1 MAMTDDGSLLLPAVT
16 TAVASAPKAEPV
28 PKLVGIGAS
37 AGGLESL
44 RLLLAALPAEHG
56 LCFVV
61 LQHMS
66 PTHRSMLPDI
76 LRSHTPMPVRE
87 IQDGDAPRPNE
98 ILITPTNAHI
108 AFDGQGL
115 RLTEPEPHS
124 LPRPSINLFFQ
135 SLALQLGHR
144 AAGIVLSGT
153 GSDGAQGLQRIRDT
167 GGLVLV
173 QTSDSA
179 RYTGMPEAASR
190 SVGFDRVMSLDE
202 MGRALRHWAR
212 DPGAVPVTVSDIVA
226 ARDHVEDEVL
236 PVPQLG
242 DEAQMAELLQRV
254 RRRCGVNL
262 SDYKEGTLLRRLARR
277 LQARDVANLGDYL
290 ELTRDDPQELEY
302 LARETLIS
310 VTSFW
315 RNPLAFDYLLEQVT
329 RCAVHKPVGEPIR
342 VWVAGCAT
350 GEEAYSIAM
359 VWIDALGDRAK
370 DHPLQIF
377 ATDLDLDALQR
388 ARRGIYDPQA
398 LAALPER
405 FRAHHFQPWGTQAE
419 VSKALRE
426 CIVFSRHDLTRDPPF
441 PRLDMISCRNVL
453 IYLKPQAQER
463 VMRMF
468 HYALRPAG
476 LLMLGQN
483 ESVLHSEALFRHLG
497 REVRL
502 YERRIGPTPLHEV
515 ALIPVAETVSAVTKA
530 RPETNHL
537 MELRLLRQGAQRY
550 LPPCVL
556 LDERLRVLQV
566 HGDVSAF
573 LQLRAGPQ
581 RFDLLS
587 LVRPEIEADLRLL
600 CALIGDGGRDTH
612 RTSVVL
618 KDGRRRQH
626 WDVVLHVID
635 DAPLQRQVLLAFQAQ
650 PPRLRRA
657 PAALSQES
665 REALELADARERMK
679 SLIEQLESFNEEMQA
694 LNEESQ
700 ATNEELQASNEELE
714 SANEELQATN
724 QELATVNAELNHQW
738 RRHQQLAEELQS
750 VQNSIAMP
758 LLVIDDQY
766 RISRYNVAAARLFS
780 ISPGAEG
787 LPLST
792 VRLPDGIDDLLA
804 PVVRAHGSA
813 SPTMLVL
820 PPSAQ
825 GREYV
830 LHLSHNVLGG
840 ERRGVVL
847 TVVDNTEL
855 ALAERH
861 TRRVEQR
868 LLSVLNHGRALMAIK
883 DTGGR
888 YEFVNSH
895 YAAFLGVEVSALLGR
910 TDEQALPAAVA
921 RALRLR
927 DFELLRDNEPVEC
940 EERFEIGGRARCWW
954 ATRFG
959 LYDAGGTLESI
970 CLQAVDTTA
979 SHEADEALRIAAQ
992 VFEATTEGLL
1002 ILDAAGRITRV
1013 NGAFCRLTGY
1023 TEAALLGELPPALFD
1038 AAHHGPGFFAEVLRQ
1053 IAQSGRWQGEVSRA
1067 RTAAG
1072 LLFTGWLS
1080 ASAIHDDNGGLSQV
1094 VMVLTDVSALTESR
1108 ENMRHLATH
1117 DTLTGLPNR
1126 NLLTDRLA
1134 HAIDSARRHQSE
1146 IALCFIDLDHFKTI
1160 NDSLGHDVGD
1170 EVLRMAARRIADGV
1184 RSADTLA
1191 RLGGDEFVLLLE
1203 NTSRHECLQ
1212 TVERIR
1218 KALAQD
1224 MPFQGRLLT
1233 TGATVGIAMYPGD
1246 ATDGPTLL
1254 RHADAAMYRAKAA
1267 WRGGYEFFS
1276 TEVGDSART
1285 RLMIESGL
1293 RQALKSDELVLHYQP
1308 QVDGCTGR
1316 VLGVEALLRWRPEGG
1331 DLIAPSVFLP
1341 IAEQSSLIDLIGR
1354 WVLDE
1359 ACRQLAAWRAVG
1371 LDAVRMSVNVAPR
1384 QLRDR
1389 SFAEGL
1395 QQALI
1400 RHKLPGERLML
1411 ELTESALLQH
1421 DDALT
1426 QLLQQLDQLGVQMS
1440 LDDFGTG
1447 YSSLGYL
1454 RRLPLN
1460 ELKIDRSFVHGVLD
1474 RRDDREIVAAIL
1486 GLGQALGL
1494 QVVAEGVETSAQM
1507 EHFRGGPIPVG
1518 IQGFHVGRP
1527 MSAELSTQWLL
1538 DHQQGWCHA

>member
-1 MAMTDDGSLLLPAVT
+1 MTSNDSPPE
-16 TAVASAPKAEPV
+16 ASSV
-28 PKLVGIGAS
+28 PRLVGIGAS

-44 RLLLAALPAEHG
+44 RRLLAILPPDLG
-56 LCFVV
+56 LSFVV
-61 LQHMS
+61 LQHLS
-66 PTHRSMLPDI
+66 PTHRSMLSEI
-76 LRSHTPMPVRE
+76 LQSHTPMPVRE
-87 IQDGDAPRPNE
+87 VRDGDLPRPNE
-98 ILITPTNAHI
+98 VLVTPTNAHI
-108 AFDGQGL
+108 GFDGTAL

-135 SLALQLGHR
+135 SLALHLGHR
-144 AAGIVLSGT
+144 AGGIVLSGT
-153 GSDGAQGLQRIRDT
+153 GSDGAQGLQRIRDA

-173 QTSDSA
+173 QTADTA

-190 SVGFDRVMSLDE
+190 SVGIDRVMSLDD
-202 MGRALRHWAR
+202 MARTLRHWAR
-212 DPGAVPVTVSDIVA
+212 ESMAPPLSVSDIVA

-236 PVPQLG
+236 PVLPLG
-242 DEAQMAELLQRV
+242 DESQMTELLQRV
-254 RRRCGVNL
+254 RRHCGINL
-262 SDYKEGTLLRRLARR
+262 ADYKEGTLLRRLARR
-277 LQARDVANLGDYL
+277 LQACEVSSLSDYL
-290 ELTRDDPQELEY
+290 AFTEGEPKELEM

-315 RNPLAFDYLLEQVT
+315 RNPVAFEHLQEQVT
-329 RCAVHKPVGEPIR
+329 RCVVEKRLGDPIR
-342 VWVAGCAT
+342 IWVAGCAT

-359 VWIDALGDRAK
+359 VWLDALGDRVK
-370 DHPLQIF
+370 DHPVQIF
-377 ATDLDLDALQR
+377 ATDLDTDALKR
-388 ARRGIYDPQA
+388 ARRGLYDPSA
-398 LAALPER
+398 LSMLPAR
-405 FRAHHFQPWGTQAE
+405 LRTQHFRPWGTQVE
-419 VSKALRE
+419 VSRLLRE

-441 PRLDMISCRNVL
+441 PRLDMVSCRNVL
-453 IYLKPQAQER
+453 IYLKPLAQER
-463 VMRMF
+463 TMRMF
-468 HYALRPAG
+468 HYALRPEG

-483 ESVLHSEALFRHLG
+483 ESVLHSEALFSPLG

-502 YERRIGPTPLHEV
+502 YRRCGGATPMREV
-515 ALIPVAETVSAVTKA
+515 ALT
-530 RPETNHL
+530 PEVDPLPPTQKTRLDAGHP
-537 MELRLLRQGAQRY
+537 MELRLLRQAAQRY
-550 LPPCVL
+550 LPTCVL
-556 LDERLRVLQV
+556 LDEQLRVLQV
-566 HGDVSAF
+566 HGDVSPF
-573 LQLRAGPQ
+573 LQLRPGPQ
-581 RFDLLS
+581 QFDVLS
-587 LVRPEIEADLRLL
+587 LARPEIEADLRLL
-600 CALIGDGGRDTH
+600 CALVGDASRDTH
-612 RTSVVL
+612 RAVVSIRN
-618 KDGRRRQH
+618 GRRSLQ
-626 WDVVLHVID
+626 WELVLHVISD
-635 DAPLQRQVLLAFQAQ
+635 VPLQRQVLLAFLAR
-650 PPRLRRA
+650 PSRTRRVTSEPTGNGTGNDA
-657 PAALSQES
+657 S
-665 REALELADARERMK
+665 ELADAREHMK

-700 ATNEELQASNEELE
+700 ATNEELQASNEEME

-750 VQNSIAMP
+750 IQNSIAMP
-758 LLVIDDQY
+758 LLVVDEQY
-766 RISRYNVAAARLFS
+766 RISRYNVAAAHLFN

-792 VRLPDGIDDLLA
+792 LRLPDGIDDLVA
-804 PVVRAHGSA
+804 PVVQAHGSA
-813 SPTMLVL
+813 SPTTLAL

-847 TVVDNTEL
+847 TVVDNTDL
-855 ALAERH
+855 ALAERD
-861 TRRVEQR
+861 TQRLEQR

-883 DTGGR
+883 DVSGR
-888 YEFVNSH
+888 YEFVNPH
-895 YAAFLGVEVSALLGR
+895 YASFLGVEASALLGH
-910 TDEQALPAAVA
+910 TDEQVLPAATA

-940 EERFEIGGRARCWW
+940 EERFEIKGQTRCWW

-959 LYDAGGTLESI
+959 LHDAQGTLESI
-970 CLQAVDTTA
+970 CLQAVDLT
-979 SHEADEALRIAAQ
+979 SSREADEALRIAAQ

-1002 ILDAAGRITRV
+1002 ILDAEGRIRRV
-1013 NGAFCRLTGY
+1013 NGAFCRLTGHA
-1023 TEAALLGELPPALFD
+1023 EAALLGERPPVLFD
-1038 AAHHGPGFFAEVLRQ
+1038 LERHGPNFLDEVLRQ
-1053 IAQSGRWQGEVSRA
+1053 VAQTGRWQGEVSRA
-1067 RTAAG
+1067 RTSVG
-1072 LLFTGWLS
+1072 TPFTGWLS
-1080 ASAIHDDNGGLSQV
+1080 ASAIKNGEGRLTRV
-1094 VMVLTDVSALTESR
+1094 VMVLTDVSALTETR

-1117 DTLTGLPNR
+1117 DALTGLPNR
-1126 NLLTDRLA
+1126 NLLSDRLI
-1134 HAIDSARRHQSE
+1134 HAIDSARRHRSE

-1170 EVLRMAARRIADGV
+1170 EVLCMAARRIGDSV

-1246 ATDGPTLL
+1246 ASDAATLL
-1254 RHADAAMYRAKAA
+1254 RNADAAMYRAKNGG
-1267 WRGGYEFFS
+1267 RGGYEFFS
-1276 TEVGDSART
+1276 VEVGDSART

-1293 RQALKSDELVLHYQP
+1293 RQALKGDELVLHYQP
-1308 QVDGCTGR
+1308 QIDGHTGQ
-1316 VLGVEALLRWRPEGG
+1316 VFGVEALLRWRPAGG
-1331 DLIAPSVFLP
+1331 ELIAPSVFLP

-1359 ACRQLAAWRAVG
+1359 ACRQLSVWRAAG
-1371 LDAVRMSVNVAPR
+1371 LESLRMSVNVSPR

-1389 SFAEGL
+1389 SFSEGL
-1395 QQALI
+1395 QESLI
-1400 RHKLPGERLML
+1400 RHQLPGERLML

-1426 QLLQQLDQLGVQMS
+1426 QLLLQLDQLGVQLS

-1460 ELKIDRSFVHGVLD
+1460 ELKIDRSFVNGVLD

-1494 QVVAEGVETSAQM
+1494 RVVAEGVESRAQM
-1507 EHFRGGPIPVG
+1507 DHFRDGPVPVG
-1518 IQGFHVGRP
+1518 IQGFLVARP
-1527 MSAELSTQWLL
+1527 MNAERSTQWLL
-1538 DHQQGWCHA
+1538 DHRQGQAHG

>member
-1 MAMTDDGSLLLPAVT
+1 METRQT
-16 TAVASAPKAEPV
+16 TLSNSAGAV

-44 RLLLAALPAEHG
+44 RNLLAALPADQG
-56 LCFVV
+56 LCYVV

-66 PTHRSMLPDI
+66 PTHRSMLTEI
-76 LRSHTPMPVRE
+76 LQPHTPMQVRE
-87 IQDGDAPRPNE
+87 IRDGDQPQPDE

-108 AFDGQGL
+108 EFDGAAL

-135 SLALQLGHR
+135 SLAHRLGHL
-144 AAGIVLSGT
+144 AGGIVLSGT
-153 GSDGAQGLQRIRDT
+153 GSDGAQGLQRIRDA

-173 QTSDSA
+173 QTSESA

-190 SVGFDRVMSLDE
+190 SVGFDRMMSLGE
-202 MGRALRHWAR
+202 MGRALCHWVR
-212 DPGAVPVTVSDIVA
+212 DPGALPMTVSDIVA
-226 ARDHVEDEVL
+226 ARDHAEDEVL
-236 PVPQLG
+236 SPPQLG
-242 DEAQMAELLQRV
+242 DDAQMVELLQRV

-262 SDYKEGTLLRRLARR
+262 ADYKEGTLLRRLARR
-277 LQARDVANLGDYL
+277 LQACEVSNLAEYL
-290 ELTRDDPQELEY
+290 ALTLDHPEELEH

-315 RNPLAFDYLLEQVT
+315 RNPVAFDHLLEQVT
-329 RCAVHKPVGEPIR
+329 RSVVHKPAGEAIR

-350 GEEAYSIAM
+350 GEEAYSVAM
-359 VWIDALGDRAK
+359 VWLDALGDRAK

-377 ATDLDLDALQR
+377 ATDLDLEALQR
-388 ARRGIYDPQA
+388 ARRGVYDPQS

-405 FRAHHFQPWGTQAE
+405 FRARHFTPWGTQVE

-468 HYALRPAG
+468 HYALGTRG

-483 ESVLHSEALFRHLG
+483 ESVLHSEALFSHLG

-502 YERRIGPTPLHEV
+502 YARRSGPTPLHEV
-515 ALIPVAETVSAVTKA
+515 ALIPMAEVQPVPPKP
-530 RPETNHL
+530 RLDVGQPL
-537 MELRLLRQGAQRY
+537 ELRLLRQGSQRY

-556 LDERLRVLQV
+556 LDERLQVLQV
-566 HGDVSAF
+566 HGDVSPF
-573 LQLRAGPQ
+573 LQLRSGAQ
-581 RFDLLS
+581 RFDVVS
-587 LVRPEIEADLRLL
+587 LARPEIEEDLRLL
-600 CALIGDGGRDTH
+600 CALLGDGSRDTH
-612 RTSVVL
+612 RMAVTL
-618 KDGRRRQH
+618 QNGRRRER
-626 WDVVLHVID
+626 WELVLHLIGDV
-635 DAPLQRQVLLAFQAQ
+635 PLQRQALLAFLRQ
-650 PPRLRRA
+650 PARVHREA
-657 PAALSQES
+657 PSKAPDS
-665 REALELADARERMK
+665 REALELADARDRMK

-792 VRLPDGIDDLLA
+792 LRLPEGIDDLIA
-804 PVVRAHGSA
+804 PAAQAHGSA
-813 SPTMLVL
+813 SPTTLVL
-820 PPSAQ
+820 PPSARGQ
-825 GREYV
+825 EYV
-830 LHLSHNVLGG
+830 LHFSHNVLGG

-861 TRRVEQR
+861 TQRVERR
-868 LLSVLNHGRALMAIK
+868 LLTVLNHGRALMAIK
-883 DTGGR
+883 DLAGR
-888 YEFVNSH
+888 YEFANGH
-895 YAAFLGVEVSALLGR
+895 YAAFLGVETAALLGR
-910 TDEQALPAAVA
+910 TDEQALPLAVA

-927 DFELLRDNEPVEC
+927 DVELLRDNEPVEC
-940 EERFEIGGRARCWW
+940 EELFDIGGQTRCWW
-954 ATRFG
+954 STRFG
-959 LYDAGGTLESI
+959 LYDVHGALEAV
-970 CLQAVDTTA
+970 CLQAVDITA
-979 SHEADEALRIAAQ
+979 SHEADTALRIAAQ
-992 VFEATTEGLL
+992 VFEATTEGVLV
-1002 ILDAAGRITRV
+1002 LDAQGCVLRV
-1013 NGAFCRLTGY
+1013 NGAFCRLTGHD
-1023 TEAALLGELPPALFD
+1023 ESALVGSPPPVLFD
-1038 AAHHGPGFFAEVLRQ
+1038 VERHGPHFFDEIRRQ
-1053 IAQSGRWQGEVSRA
+1053 VGQTGRWQGEVCRKPA
-1067 RTAAG
+1067 ANTAQAQRPG
-1072 LLFTGWLS
+1072 ALFTGWLS
-1080 ASAIHDDNGGLSQV
+1080 ASAIRDKTGQLTQV
-1094 VMVLTDVSALTESR
+1094 VMVLTDVSALTETR
-1108 ENMRHLATH
+1108 ESMRHLATH
-1117 DTLTGLPNR
+1117 DPLTGLPNR
-1126 NLLTDRLA
+1126 NLLSDRLS
-1134 HAIDSARRHQSE
+1134 HAIDSARRHRSE

-1170 EVLRMAARRIADGV
+1170 EVLRMAARRIAEGV

-1246 ATDGPTLL
+1246 ASDGATLL
-1254 RHADAAMYRAKAA
+1254 RHADAAMYRAKASG
-1267 WRGGYEFFS
+1267 RGSYEFFS
-1276 TEVGDSART
+1276 VEVGDSART

-1293 RQALKSDELVLHYQP
+1293 RQALKGDELVLHYQP
-1308 QVDGCTGR
+1308 QIDGGTGR
-1316 VLGVEALLRWRPEGG
+1316 VFGVEALLRWRPTGG
-1331 DLIAPSVFLP
+1331 ELIAPSVFLP
-1341 IAEQSSLIDLIGR
+1341 IAEQSSLIDLIGH

-1359 ACRQLAAWRAVG
+1359 ALRQLSAWRRAG
-1371 LDAVRMSVNVAPR
+1371 LESVRMSVNISPR

-1389 SFAEGL
+1389 SFAEAL
-1395 QQALI
+1395 QEVLI
-1400 RHKLPGERLML
+1400 RHQIPGECLML
-1411 ELTESALLQH
+1411 ELTESALLQQ
-1421 DDALT
+1421 DDTLT
-1426 QLLQQLDQLGVQMS
+1426 QLLQRLNQLGVQMS

-1460 ELKIDRSFVHGVLD
+1460 ELKIDRSFVNGVLD
-1474 RRDDREIVAAIL
+1474 RRDDREIVAAIV

-1494 QVVAEGVETSAQM
+1494 RVVAEGVETAAQM
-1507 EHFRGGPIPVG
+1507 GHFRGGAVPVG
-1518 IQGFHVGRP
+1518 IQGFHVSRP
-1527 MSAELSTQWLL
+1527 MSAETSSRWLL
-1538 DHQQGWCHA
+1538 DHRQGWGHA

>member
-1 MAMTDDGSLLLPAVT
+1 MASTDH
-16 TAVASAPKAEPV
+16 ASGAQAV

-44 RLLLAALPAEHG
+44 RNLLAVLPPDHG

-66 PTHRSMLPDI
+66 PTHRSMLPEI
-76 LRSHTPMPVRE
+76 LQSHTLMPVRE
-87 IQDGDAPRPNE
+87 IRDGDKPSANE

-108 AFDGQGL
+108 EFDGAAL

-135 SLALQLGHR
+135 SLALRLGHR

-212 DPGAVPVTVSDIVA
+212 EPGAPPMTVSDIVA

-236 PVPQLG
+236 PLPRLG
-242 DEAQMAELLQRV
+242 DDAQMAELLQRV

-262 SDYKEGTLLRRLARR
+262 ADYKEGTLLRRLARR
-277 LQARDVANLGDYL
+277 LQAREVANLADYL
-290 ELTRDDPQELEY
+290 ALTQDDPQELEH

-315 RNPLAFDYLLEQVT
+315 RNPLAFDHLLEQVT
-329 RCAVHKPVGEPIR
+329 RSVVHKPVGDPVR

-359 VWIDALGDRAK
+359 VWLDALGDRAK

-405 FRAHHFQPWGTQAE
+405 FRTHHFQPWGTQVE

-441 PRLDMISCRNVL
+441 PRLDMVSCRNVL

-468 HYALRPAG
+468 HYALRPGG

-483 ESVLHSEALFRHLG
+483 ESVLHSEALFSHLG

-502 YERRIGPTPLHEV
+502 YGRRSGPTPLHEV
-515 ALIPVAETVSAVTKA
+515 ALIPAAETLPAVSKT
-530 RPETNHL
+530 RLQTGQP

-556 LDERLRVLQV
+556 LDERLQVLQV
-566 HGDVSAF
+566 HGDVSPF

-581 RFDLLS
+581 RFDVVS
-587 LVRPEIEADLRLL
+587 LARPEIEEDLRLL
-600 CALIGDGGRDTH
+600 CALVGDGSRDTH
-612 RTSVVL
+612 RTGVVL
-618 KDGRRRQH
+618 RQGRRTAH
-626 WDVVLHVID
+626 WEMVLHVISD
-635 DAPLQRQVLLAFQAQ
+635 EPLQRQVLLAFLAQ
-650 PPRLRRA
+650 SPRQRRA
-657 PAALSQES
+657 LAASVDS

-750 VQNSIAMP
+750 IQNSIAMP

-792 VRLPDGIDDLLA
+792 VRLPDGIDDLIA
-804 PVVRAHGSA
+804 PVAQAHGSA
-813 SPTMLVL
+813 SPTTLAL

-847 TVVDNTEL
+847 TVVDNTDL

-861 TRRVEQR
+861 TQRVEQR

-883 DTGGR
+883 DLGGR
-888 YEFVNSH
+888 YEFVNRH

-910 TDEQALPAAVA
+910 TDGQALPAATA
-921 RALRLR
+921 RALRIR

-940 EERFEIGGRARCWW
+940 EERFEIAGQTRCWW

-959 LYDAGGTLESI
+959 LYDPQGSLEAI
-970 CLQAVDTTA
+970 CLQAVDLTA
-979 SHEADEALRIAAQ
+979 SHEADEALRIAAK
-992 VFEATTEGLL
+992 VFEAMTEGLM
-1002 ILDAAGRITRV
+1002 ILDAAGLVRRV

-1023 TEAALLGELPPALFD
+1023 AETALIGKPPPALFD
-1038 AAHHGPGFFAEVLRQ
+1038 AERHGLSFFDDVIQ
-1053 IAQSGRWQGEVSRA
+1053 QVVQSGRWQGEVSRV

-1072 LLFTGWLS
+1072 TLFTGWLS
-1080 ASAIHDDNGGLSQV
+1080 ASAIPDEEGDLSQV

-1108 ENMRHLATH
+1108 ESMRHLATH

-1134 HAIDSARRHQSE
+1134 HAIDSARRHRSE

-1170 EVLRMAARRIADGV
+1170 EVLRMAARRIAEGV

-1246 ATDGPTLL
+1246 ASDGATLL
-1254 RHADAAMYRAKAA
+1254 RHADAAMYRAKASG
-1267 WRGGYEFFS
+1267 RGCYEFFS

-1293 RQALKSDELVLHYQP
+1293 RQALKGDELVLHYQP
-1308 QVDGCTGR
+1308 QVDGQTGQ
-1316 VLGVEALLRWRPEGG
+1316 VLGVEALLRWRPAGG
-1331 DLIAPSVFLP
+1331 ELLVPSVFLP
-1341 IAEQSSLIDLIGR
+1341 IAEQSSLIDLIGH

-1359 ACRQLAAWRAVG
+1359 ACRQLAVWRAAG
-1371 LDAVRMSVNVAPR
+1371 MDAVRMSVNVSPR

-1395 QQALI
+1395 QEVLI
-1400 RHKLPGERLML
+1400 RHQLPGELLML
-1411 ELTESALLQH
+1411 ELTESALLHH
-1421 DDALT
+1421 DETLT
-1426 QLLQQLDQLGVQMS
+1426 QLLQQLEQLGVQMS

-1447 YSSLGYL
+1447 FSSLGYL

-1460 ELKIDRSFVHGVLD
+1460 ELKIDRSFVNGVLD

-1494 QVVAEGVETSAQM
+1494 RVVAEGVETEAQM
-1507 EHFRGGPIPVG
+1507 MHFQNSPISVG

-1527 MSAELSTQWLL
+1527 MSADVSTQWLL
-1538 DHQQGWCHA
+1538 DHRQGWGHA